1 MKYGSVID
9 TITIPIITSDNKR
22 EAFLTMLAF
31 DFRAL
36 LSMNELY
43 HEPPSRKVIGRAL
56 NIPTLKLINHIQ
68 NNRFAITGKDD
79 PSTVDSYF
87 GAIKSEYGT
96 IAIPGPSVGGVSNAI
111 GFEVNAVLYLCNTKE
126 GLGARSVI

>member
-1 MKYGSVID
+1 MID
-9 TITIPIITSDNKR
+9 IITIPIITSDNKR

-31 DFRAL
+31 DFCVL
-36 LSMNELY
+36 LSINELY

-68 NNRFAITGKDD
+68 NSMFAIIGKDD
-79 PSTVDSYF
+79 PSIFDSYF

-96 IAIPGPSVGGVSNAI
+96 TTIP
-111 GFEVNAVLYLCNTKE
+111 
-126 GLGARSVI
+126 